1 MSDDL
6 HARDERSLVDI
17 NKASE
22 VQYWCER
29 LGVSEQVLRQTV
41 ADVGVSAE
49 QVAVHLGAQ

>member
-6 HARDERSLVDI
+6 HARDERSSIDI

-49 QVAVHLGAQ
+49 QVAERLGVR